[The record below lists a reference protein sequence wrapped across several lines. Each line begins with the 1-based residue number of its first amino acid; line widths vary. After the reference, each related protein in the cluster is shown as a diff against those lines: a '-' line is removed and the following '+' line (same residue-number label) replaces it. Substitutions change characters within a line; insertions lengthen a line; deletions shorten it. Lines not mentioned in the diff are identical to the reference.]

1 MDKIKN
7 LLQQV
12 SIIQKKYDEVAKITG
27 ENFNIFSILSMER
40 REVKTHSAFLGELL
54 NPKGSHGM
62 KDSFLQLFIKE
73 VFKETLIEFETA
85 SSNTITE
92 EYIAQINED
101 KTNGGRVDIVIK
113 DAKGRVI
120 LIENKIDAYE
130 QKNQL
135 IRYRNAYPK
144 AEILFL
150 TLTGYASNT
159 SNDVITGQKDYLPIS
174 YEIHIVN
181 WLEICLKEAV
191 NYPMLREAIKQY
203 IYLIKKITN
212 QTSNNKMSGEIK
224 KLILNDVDSINCSKE
239 IYKTI
244 NELNKE
250 LERKLDELIKLSNE
264 PNFID
269 DINSKIE
276 LINRVEKFETSKKY
290 DANGYM
296 FNYTISRTNLPE
308 IILEVC
314 ITDSFTIET
323 STYTNDLVLN
333 DKLKNEEKLNGKEY
347 DNSMKTDEITIDLK
361 NRLLAVLETME
372 KQQL

>member
-1 MDKIKN
+1 
-7 LLQQV
+7 
-12 SIIQKKYDEVAKITG
+12 
-27 ENFNIFSILSMER
+27 
-40 REVKTHSAFLGELL
+40 
-54 NPKGSHGM
+54 
-62 KDSFLQLFIKE
+62 
-73 VFKETLIEFETA
+73 
-85 SSNTITE
+85 
-92 EYIAQINED
+92 
-101 KTNGGRVDIVIK
+101 
-113 DAKGRVI
+113 
-120 LIENKIDAYE
+120 
-130 QKNQL
+130 
-135 IRYRNAYPK
+135 
-144 AEILFL
+144 
-150 TLTGYASNT
+150 
-159 SNDVITGQKDYLPIS
+159 
-174 YEIHIVN
+174 
-181 WLEICLKEAV
+181 
-191 NYPMLREAIKQY
+191 MLREAIKQY

-224 KLILNDVDSINCSKE
+224 KLILNDVDSINSSKE

-347 DNSMKTDEITIDLK
+347 DNSMKTDEIAIDLK

>member
-54 NPKGSHGM
+54 NPKGSHGL

-224 KLILNDVDSINCSKE
+224 KLILNDVDSINSSKE

-347 DNSMKTDEITIDLK
+347 DNSMKTDEIAIDLK

>member
-224 KLILNDVDSINCSKE
+224 KLILNDVDSINSSKE

-347 DNSMKTDEITIDLK
+347 DNSMKTDEIAIDLK

>member
-150 TLTGYASNT
+150 TLPGYASNT

>member
-54 NPKGSHGM
+54 NPKGSHGL

>member
-333 DKLKNEEKLNGKEY
+333 NKLKNEEKLNGKEY